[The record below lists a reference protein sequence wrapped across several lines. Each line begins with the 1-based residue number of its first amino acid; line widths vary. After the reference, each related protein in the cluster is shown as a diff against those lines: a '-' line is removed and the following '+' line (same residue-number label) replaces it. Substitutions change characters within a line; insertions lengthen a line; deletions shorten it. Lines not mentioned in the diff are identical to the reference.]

1 MNIEAMKQALEALK
15 DFGNHR
21 HDCPQWPTYTE
32 PEKYPAC
39 DCGYDK
45 ALKSIDQAI
54 AVAEQ
59 HTEAEKQKEDAVG
72 FCEVLTMDDVAD
84 IVVNAQKRTPPYE
97 INYMIVMQL
106 TEKKVLEKF
115 K

>member
-1 MNIEAMKQALEALK
+1 MTNDREFLNWVADRLVHVYGESPNV
-15 DFGNHR
+15 DFVR
-21 HDCPQWPTYTE
+21 KLRE
-32 PEKYPAC
+32 
-39 DCGYDK
+39 
-45 ALKSIDQAI
+45 I
-54 AVAEQ
+54 A
-59 HTEAEKQKEDAVG
+59 EAEKQKEDAVG

>member
-1 MNIEAMKQALEALK
+1 MSIEAMKQALENELSSS
-15 DFGNHR
+15 DFI
-21 HDCPQWPTYTE
+21 
-32 PEKYPAC
+32 
-39 DCGYDK
+39 DK
-45 ALKSIDQAI
+45 APKSWDKTERTEWARLQAMYHNIRVFKKAMRQAI
-54 AVAEQ
+54 A
-59 HTEAEKQKEDAVG
+59 EAEKQKEDAVG

-84 IVVNAQKRTPPYE
+84 IVVNAQKRIPPYE

>member
-1 MNIEAMKQALEALK
+1 MSIEAMKQKIEYATKAMEAACIRIDELK
-15 DFGNHR
+15 AENASLR
-21 HDCPQWPTYTE
+21 
-32 PEKYPAC
+32 
-39 DCGYDK
+39 
-45 ALKSIDQAI
+45 QAI
-54 AVAEQ
+54 AD
-59 HTEAEKQKEDAVG
+59 AEKQKENAVG